1 MTLDINELRRLA
13 QAATPG
19 PWKCEDAGFKWIIS
33 KPGDGYISREVC
45 KLDGSTMSAFR
56 QKENGPFI
64 AAANPTA
71 ISELLNRLEAAEKD
85 VALKE
90 RVIDVLG
97 SELNAVANERDA
109 LRTVLTD
116 LLNDLEERAKWN
128 LEESQRVVACGNG
141 VYMRAKAA
149 LEESK

>member
-1 MTLDINELRRLA
+1 MTIDIETLRFEIKLN
-13 QAATPG
+13 
-19 PWKCEDAGFKWIIS
+19 
-33 KPGDGYISREVC
+33 
-45 KLDGSTMSAFR
+45 KLDNSQMILSPLVVG
-56 QKENGPFI
+56 
-64 AAANPTA
+64 
-71 ISELLNRLEAAEKD
+71 ELIDRPEAAEKEI
-85 VALKE
+85 ALKE
-90 RVIDVLG
+90 RVIDALG